1 MTSPRSCRS
10 PGGHASTAR
19 GPEPRSQPARRPS
32 RRPRSR
38 FEAKCSCATEISPR
52 SQPVAE
58 LVQERQDDA
67 GQHGSRGVVGE
78 QAVER
83 GVRGGVVELLECAA
97 ELGSG
102 SRRRRDLRQAQV
114 APSAACL
121 AASAADRPVASSSRI
136 RRTRWTSSSE

>member
-1 MTSPRSCRS
+1 MPLARRTGEHR
-10 PGGHASTAR
+10 ASARAAVPAAGKAEQATAEQVR
-19 GPEPRSQPARRPS
+19 GEVLLRDGDLAALPAR
-32 RRPRSR
+32 
-38 FEAKCSCATEISPR
+38 
-52 SQPVAE
+52 AE

-67 GQHGSRGVVGE
+67 GEHGSRRVVGE

-102 SRRRRDLRQAQV
+102 SRRRRDFRRA
-114 APSAACL
+114 AGGSEPACL
-121 AASAADRPVASSSRI
+121 AASAAESPVPSSSRI